1 MFNNVGRCTHI
12 RPIIGCKGNAC
23 IAGCQTNGWAM
34 ATMYG
39 FALYTLPERFAL
51 RRFAIVYET
60 GIGNF
65 KGLNGVI
72 WTDLRKCS
80 LRNRRTPQATTP
92 TPNAATQVWS
102 GRIMPDFAFLCI
114 TDTWNSRN
122 GFSGLR
128 HSRPPA
134 ATSCH
139 LIANLLFHADN
150 WFTLQAKRIINTK
163 ISI

>member
-51 RRFAIVYET
+51 RRFAIVHET

-65 KGLNGVI
+65 KSLNGVI

-92 TPNAATQVWS
+92 TPNAATQV
-102 GRIMPDFAFLCI
+102 
-114 TDTWNSRN
+114 
-122 GFSGLR
+122 
-128 HSRPPA
+128 
-134 ATSCH
+134 
-139 LIANLLFHADN
+139 
-150 WFTLQAKRIINTK
+150 
-163 ISI
+163 